1 MGYLILA
8 CIVLL
13 AVWTFGV
20 EPRWLKIRKI
30 SIKLST
36 TLKRPVTFLHISDS
50 HFPLHLNT
58 LRRFFDKLA
67 VFEPDFVV
75 YTGDIIESD
84 DGVPHCVE
92 ALSKLKARVGKYAV
106 LGNHDHYNYSAH
118 DVMAFLFTLMGRFF
132 CPTETNNVE
141 KLKQALTGIGC
152 RVLCN
157 EAVRFDLEG
166 ETIYLIGLDDPVT
179 RKADPAKAFQDVNG
193 KGIKILLT
201 HSVDVMR
208 KLDNYP
214 VDLALGGHTHGG
226 QILIPFYGP
235 LPLKTHSRLGR
246 KFIVG
251 LNRYHH
257 ALTYTSRGIGEGKF
271 FSFRFLCRPEAV
283 LFEIT

>member
-1 MGYLILA
+1 MGYLILGFMGLMVIWA
-8 CIVLL
+8 
-13 AVWTFGV
+13 FGV
-20 EPRWLKIRKI
+20 EPRWLKISKI
-30 SIKLST
+30 SLKLST
-36 TLKRPVTFLHISDS
+36 SLKRPVTLLHISDS
-50 HFPLHLNT
+50 HFPLHLKT

-67 VFEPDFVV
+67 QFHPDFVV
-75 YTGDIIESD
+75 YTGDIIEND
-84 DGVPHCVE
+84 EGVRHCVE

-132 CPTETNNVE
+132 WPKETNNVE
-141 KLKQALTGIGC
+141 MLKQALEGMGC

-157 EAVRFDLEG
+157 ESVRFDFEG
-166 ETIYLIGLDDPVT
+166 TEIHLIGLDDPVT
-179 RKADPAKAFQDVNG
+179 RKAEPAKAFQNVG
-193 KGIKILLT
+193 GTGIKILLT

-226 QILIPFYGP
+226 QVSIPFYGP

-246 KFIVG
+246 KFIAG
-251 LNRYHH
+251 LNRYHQ
-257 ALTYTSRGIGEGKF
+257 AFTYTSRGIGEGKF

-283 LFEIT
+283 LFEIS